1 VLNIDNYKNYIALHD
16 ERKQILERE
25 TAIKEEMATLEGAL
39 ITELLDNDMS
49 KLNVG
54 NKLAYIAEDIKPI
67 VKDKWAA
74 INMLKDNGY
83 EDYVSENYSWQQIKR
98 LIKDILES
106 EESLPMCFK
115 DLIEYKSEAKLR
127 VRKA

>member
-1 VLNIDNYKNYIALHD
+1 MLNIDNYKNYIALHD